1 MRVCMASFS
10 NLPLDAR
17 IQKEVFSLVRAGHE
31 VVLIGFSKTI
41 TKKLVQK
48 EQDFRQ
54 ICYPFEQM
62 LDNSLWE
69 RFKRG
74 LRAVRLG
81 FQIYWQTLLTSAD
94 VYHSH
99 EAYPLPAC
107 FFAAKLRGKK
117 LVYDAHEL
125 YQKNGWFSPVMLE
138 RLFIH
143 RAEAVINVNDARAEV
158 LRQRYGLVQQTVV
171 MNCPSKK
178 LPQKS
183 CRLRRLLDISPNDF
197 VVIYHGGFYPKERAL
212 DELIRAASL
221 LPQYVHVVIMGFDS
235 KGVQAILRKM
245 ITELRLSDRVHILD
259 PIPPRELVEFAT
271 GADIGIIPQILVS
284 DNQRFA
290 NPNKLFEYM
299 ASQLAIVA
307 TDTPTIS
314 PIVQRFGLGEV
325 FVNARAEEMSRAIMR
340 LLEVPGYLHVC
351 KMASRR
357 AAEEVF
363 FWEKE
368 EKGLLELYTCLE
380 IPVEQWAQARMNKE
394 Q

>member
-17 IQKEVFSLVRAGHE
+17 IQKEVVSLLRAGHE
-31 VVLIGFSKTI
+31 VILIGFSKTI
-41 TKKLVQK
+41 KTKLVHQ
-48 EQDFRQ
+48 EPAFRQ
-54 ICYPFEQM
+54 VCYPLKQM
-62 LDNSLWE
+62 IDNSVWE
-69 RFKRG
+69 KLKRG
-74 LRAVRLG
+74 LSAVRLG
-81 FQIYWQTLLTSAD
+81 FQIYWKTLFTSAD

-99 EAYPLPAC
+99 EAYPLPVC
-107 FFAAKLRGKK
+107 FLAAKLRGKK

-125 YQKNGWFSPVMLE
+125 YQNDGWFSPSMLE
-138 RLFIH
+138 RQFIH
-143 RAEAVINVNDARAEV
+143 RADAVINVNDARAEI
-158 LRQRYGLVQQTVV
+158 LRQRYGLAQQTVL

-183 CRLRRLLDISPNDF
+183 WRLRQMLNIHPKDF

-212 DELIRAASL
+212 DELIRAAAL
-221 LPQYVHVVIMGFDS
+221 LPTHVHVVIMGFDS

-245 ITELRLSDRVHILD
+245 ITELRLADRVHILD
-259 PIPPRELVEFAT
+259 PLPPRELVEFAT

-299 ASQLAIVA
+299 ASELAIVA
-307 TDTPTIS
+307 TDTPTIT

-325 FVNARAEEMSRAIMR
+325 FVNARAEDMASAIMK
-340 LLEVPGYLHVC
+340 LLDVPGYLHAC
-351 KMASRR
+351 KVASRR

-368 EKGLLELYTCLE
+368 ETRLLELYARLE
-380 IPVEQWAQARMNKE
+380 MHEFSRQASLAP
-394 Q
+394 

>member
-1 MRVCMASFS
+1 MRICMASFS

-17 IQKEVFSLVRAGHE
+17 IQKEVFSLLRAGHE
-31 VVLIGFSKTI
+31 VILIGFSKAI
-41 TKKLVQK
+41 TKKLVRK
-48 EQDFRQ
+48 EQAFRQ
-54 ICYPFEQM
+54 VCYPFKQM
-62 LDNSLWE
+62 IGNSVWE
-69 RFKRG
+69 KFKRG
-74 LRAVRLG
+74 LRTVLLG
-81 FQIYWQTLLTSAD
+81 FQIYWKTLFTSAD

-99 EAYPLPAC
+99 EAYPLPVC
-107 FFAAKLRGKK
+107 FLAAKLRGKK

-125 YQKNGWFSPVMLE
+125 YQKNGWFSPSMLE

-143 RAEAVINVNDARAEV
+143 RAEAVINVNDARAEI
-158 LRQRYGLVQQTVV
+158 LRQRYGLAQQTVL

-183 CRLRRLLDISPNDF
+183 CRLRQILNIYPNDF

-212 DELIRAASL
+212 GELIHTAAL
-221 LPQYVHVVIMGFDS
+221 LPPSVHVVIMGFDS
-235 KGVQAILRKM
+235 KGVQAILCKM

-259 PIPPRELVEFAT
+259 PIPPHELVEFAT

-284 DNQRFA
+284 DNQRLA

-307 TDTPTIS
+307 TDTPTIT
-314 PIVQRFGLGEV
+314 PIVQSFGLGEV
-325 FVNARAEEMSRAIMR
+325 FVNARAEEMSSAIMK
-340 LLEVPGYLHVC
+340 LLEVPGYLHAC

-368 EKGLLELYTCLE
+368 EKKLLELYSCL
-380 IPVEQWAQARMNKE
+380 
-394 Q
+394 

>member
-1 MRVCMASFS
+1 MRICMTSFS

-31 VVLIGFSKTI
+31 VILIGFSKAI
-41 TKKLVQK
+41 NKKILHT
-48 EQDFRQ
+48 EQAFRQ
-54 ICYPFEQM
+54 VSYPFRQM
-62 LDNSLWE
+62 VDNSVRE
-69 RFKRG
+69 RLKRG
-74 LRAVRLG
+74 LHAVRLG
-81 FQIYWQTLLTSAD
+81 LQIYWKTLSTSAD

-107 FFAAKLRGKK
+107 FLAAKLRGKK

-125 YQKNGWFSPVMLE
+125 YQKDGWFSPSMLE

-158 LRQRYGLVQQTVV
+158 LKQRYGLAQQTVV
-171 MNCPSKK
+171 MNCPPKQ

-183 CRLRRLLDISPNDF
+183 CRLRQILNIPPNDF

-212 DELIRAASL
+212 DELVRAASL
-221 LPQYVHVVIMGFDS
+221 LPRHVHVVILGFDS
-235 KGVQAILRKM
+235 KGAQAVLRKM
-245 ITELRLSDRVHILD
+245 ITELRLSDRVHLLD

-307 TDTPTIS
+307 TDAPTIT

-325 FVNARAEEMSRAIMR
+325 FVNARAEEMSRAIMK
-340 LLEVPGYLHVC
+340 LLEAPGYLHTC

-357 AAEEVF
+357 AAEQVF

-368 EKGLLELYTCLE
+368 EKRLLELYASLE
-380 IPVEQWAQARMNKE
+380 VPAAQWARARVNKT
-394 Q
+394 

>member
-1 MRVCMASFS
+1 MRICMASFS

-31 VVLIGFSKTI
+31 VILIGFSKTS
-41 TKKLVQK
+41 TKKLVYK
-48 EQDFRQ
+48 EQAFRQ
-54 ICYPFEQM
+54 ICYPFKQM
-62 LDNSLWE
+62 VDNSVWE
-69 RFKRG
+69 KLKRG

-81 FQIYWQTLLTSAD
+81 FQIYWKTLFTSAD

-107 FFAAKLRGKK
+107 FFAAKLRSKK

-125 YQKNGWFSPVMLE
+125 YQKDGWFSPSMLE

-143 RAEAVINVNDARAEV
+143 RAEAVINVNEARAEI
-158 LRQRYGLVQQTVV
+158 LRQRYGLAQQTVL

-183 CRLRRLLDISPNDF
+183 CRLRQTLNIQPNDF
-197 VVIYHGGFYPKERAL
+197 IVIYHGGFYPKERAL

-221 LPQYVHVVIMGFDS
+221 LPQNVHVVIMGFDS

-245 ITELRLSDRVHILD
+245 ITELRLSDRVHLLD
-259 PIPPRELVEFAT
+259 PIPPHELVEFAT

-307 TDTPTIS
+307 TDTPTIT

-325 FVNARAEEMSRAIMR
+325 FANARAEEISSAIMK
-340 LLEVPGYLHVC
+340 LLEVPGYLHAC

-368 EKGLLELYTCLE
+368 EKRLLELYSCL
-380 IPVEQWAQARMNKE
+380 
-394 Q
+394 